1 MDNALQVNVVCR
13 LCEES
18 QIVTVPREGY
28 LRFQKGIAI
37 QSAMPEIPADQ
48 RELLI
53 SGVCPACWKEL
64 ETESEG
70 DEEDFIEDDV
80 ADAKELGLEPREM
93 GEEDPT

>member
-13 LCEES
+13 LCEKS

-28 LRFQKGIAI
+28 LRFQKGTAI
-37 QSAMPEIPADQ
+37 QYAMPEIPADQ
-48 RELLI
+48 RELLV
-53 SGVCPACWKEL
+53 SGVCPTCWKEL

-70 DEEDFIEDDV
+70 DEEDYIEDDT

-93 GEEDPT
+93 GAEDPT